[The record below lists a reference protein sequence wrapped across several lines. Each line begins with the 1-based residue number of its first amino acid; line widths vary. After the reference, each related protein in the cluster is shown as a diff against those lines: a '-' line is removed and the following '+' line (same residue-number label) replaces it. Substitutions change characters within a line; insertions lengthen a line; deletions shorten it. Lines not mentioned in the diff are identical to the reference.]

1 MATLFEQIVS
11 IIAKNDKQKFVHVK
25 GTTGGLLNK
34 INEYL
39 KCNAKKATVS
49 VISLIGYHK
58 PKTADELVA
67 LIKSHS
73 AGHQHENCACGNKSQ
88 GSIETF
94 AVNLYNKQLELFRRL
109 EAEEMAFDYECCLSF
124 MYTLFVTYSMKG
136 KYIEDKVVKDLTN
149 DIKKYDNICKGF
161 KAEKASEEKDFKYGV
176 DIEVLDANGNIRM
189 AIQVKPE
196 SYLKY
201 KNDSPVVSVN
211 IEKNKS
217 YEKKYKNEVFYLYY
231 DVESKYTNYHVLLN
245 MLDGMDC

>member
-34 INEYL
+34 LNEYL
-39 KCNAKKATVS
+39 NCNAKKATVS

-73 AGHQHENCACGNKSQ
+73 AGHQHENCTCGNKSQ
-88 GSIETF
+88 GTIETF
-94 AVNLYNKQLELFRRL
+94 AMNLYTKQLAVFKKLD
-109 EAEEMAFDYECCLSF
+109 AEEMAFDYECCFSF
-124 MYTLFVTYSMKG
+124 MYTLFITYSMKG

-149 DIKKYDNICKGF
+149 DIKRYDNVCKGF

-176 DIEVLDANGNIRM
+176 DVEILDKDGNVRV

-196 SYLKY
+196 SY
-201 KNDSPVVSVN
+201 KNFKSNSPVVAIN
-211 IEKNKS
+211 IEKNES
-217 YEKKYKNEVFYLYY
+217 YKRKYKNEVFYLYY
-231 DVESKYTNYHVLLN
+231 DVESKYTNYHVLLK
-245 MLDGMDC
+245 MLEDMDC

>member
-34 INEYL
+34 LNEYL
-39 KCNAKKATVS
+39 NCNAKKATVS

-88 GSIETF
+88 GTIETF
-94 AVNLYNKQLELFRRL
+94 AMNLYNKQLGVFKKL

-136 KYIEDKVVKDLTN
+136 KYIEDKVVKELTK
-149 DIKKYDNICKGF
+149 DIKKYDNFCKEF
-161 KAEKASEEKDFKYGV
+161 KAGKASEEKDFKYGV
-176 DIEVLDANGNIRM
+176 DVEILDKEGNIRV

-196 SYLKY
+196 SYKNFQSNSPVVATNISKNNAYESKY
-201 KNDSPVVSVN
+201 KN
-211 IEKNKS
+211 K
-217 YEKKYKNEVFYLYY
+217 VFYLYY
-231 DVESKYTNYHVLLN
+231 NVDETFSNYHILLN
-245 MLDGMDC
+245 MLEDMDC